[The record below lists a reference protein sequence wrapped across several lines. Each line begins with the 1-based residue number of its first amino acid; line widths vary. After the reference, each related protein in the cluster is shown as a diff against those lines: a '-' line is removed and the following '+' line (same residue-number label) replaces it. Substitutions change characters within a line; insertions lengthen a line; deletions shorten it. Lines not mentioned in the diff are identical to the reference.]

1 MDNEIGGQKF
11 KWEQNTYIDSK
22 NFSQIFSKYKGKHS
36 DFNCR
41 TLANIILTKKLKL
54 ISLYCNTY

>member
-22 NFSQIFSKYKGKHS
+22 NFPQIFSKYKGKHN

-41 TLANIILTKKLKL
+41 TLANIILTK
-54 ISLYCNTY
+54 